1 MARAT
6 TPRRKK
12 APALPVAEETIVPV
26 VEAPV
31 EPALAVEPAPV
42 VEAAPVAE
50 DYTPPKMGAEEL
62 RSLLSAEMQ
71 SQIEKLKSENAR
83 LSKMYLLSKLDPKGL
98 ISAQEDKIAAAEK
111 AARLQM
117 EKYRRVVQEACKRF
131 GMDPVKTSYD
141 PDTGILR
148 ELE

>member
-1 MARAT
+1 MQRKPRAT
-6 TPRRKK
+6 KKK
-12 APALPVAEETIVPV
+12 ALAEAPVEMMPAVDAPVEVSA
-26 VEAPV
+26 EAPV
-31 EPALAVEPAPV
+31 EPPPAPV
-42 VEAAPVAE
+42 VE

-71 SQIEKLKSENAR
+71 SQIEKLKAENAR